1 MLLQPLT
8 AVDPHP
14 WGAHQNASWPSFS
27 VTDADLASH
36 GAWLPKPPLNSVFR
50 SLLSVVRRV
59 FFALRS
65 GHCLFLLHMPGG
77 SEIWKEKKKVFS
89 RCTLHSEGSWSEM
102 QTQEVK
108 IVSLCLWVYHPASWE
123 TMFSASKAGW
133 NQILLNASSLIFSL
147 ENRLILL
154 PN

>member
-14 WGAHQNASWPSFS
+14 RGAHQNSSWPSFS

-36 GAWLPKPPLNSVFR
+36 GAWLPKPPLKSVFR

-77 SEIWKEKKKVFS
+77 SEIWKKKKKVFS
-89 RCTLHSEGSWSEM
+89 RCTLHSEGSRSDADPGSSNSFPLPLGLSPYFTRNHVLSEQSRM
-102 QTQEVK
+102 K
-108 IVSLCLWVYHPASWE
+108 
-123 TMFSASKAGW
+123 
-133 NQILLNASSLIFSL
+133 
-147 ENRLILL
+147 
-154 PN
+154 PNSFKCFQLDVLFRK